1 MILPVSNVSNVISTF
16 IDEELMPKGTSSQK
30 LMTVFIGVGMCR
42 YAQKVI
48 ESNKDM
54 LKSIGILN
62 DEGIELEELR
72 DIALEAFTKSGP
84 VEVMGIIFDKEDVP
98 IAYEIAKKFAKEK

>member
-1 MILPVSNVSNVISTF
+1 MILPVANVPNVISTF
-16 IDEELMPKGTSSQK
+16 IDEELMPKGTNPQK

-42 YAQKVI
+42 YAQKFI
-48 ESNKDM
+48 DSNKEI
-54 LKSIGILN
+54 LKSIGILG

-84 VEVMGIIFDKEDVP
+84 VELMGIVFDKEDVP
-98 IAYEIAKKFAKEK
+98 IAYEIAKKFSKE

>member
-1 MILPVSNVSNVISTF
+1 MILPVANVPNVISTF
-16 IDEELMPKGTSSQK
+16 IDEELMPKGTSAQK
-30 LMTVFIGVGMCR
+30 LMTVFVGVGMCR

-48 ESNKDM
+48 ESNKDI

-84 VEVMGIIFDKEDVP
+84 VEVMGIIFEKEDVP
-98 IAYEIAKKFAKEK
+98 IAYEIARKFAKEK